1 MAIYH
6 QLLAMSL
13 VTLLSIKPVNGHS
26 AGAGQSACINSTMAP
41 NHYGSSAQG
50 GAAPYSITV
59 SSSEYQP
66 GASLT
71 GMTT

>member
-6 QLLAMSL
+6 QLLAISL
-13 VTLLSIKPVNGHS
+13 VTLLCIKPVIGNA
-26 AGAGQSACINSTMAP
+26 AGAGQSACIDSTMAP
-41 NHYGSSAQG
+41 SHYGSSAQS

>member
-6 QLLAMSL
+6 QLLAISL
-13 VTLLSIKPVNGHS
+13 VTLLCIKPVNGHS
-26 AGAGQSACINSTMAP
+26 RGAGQSACINSTMAP
-41 NHYGSSAQG
+41 NHGSSAQVS
-50 GAAPYSITV
+50 AAPYSITV